1 MSGSLAKQSNKEIGS
16 TQPPHGLNV
25 FDEMERMFE
34 GFTPSSWM
42 RPFRSR
48 FPEINEITRS
58 FETNIPKVDI
68 INRDG
73 DIIVKAMM
81 PGVDKKDIDVSLTKN
96 TVTIT
101 GKTSHEEE
109 EEKGDYYR
117 CEISKGMY
125 MRTLSLPENVNEDNA
140 KAKFKD
146 GMLEL
151 IIPKMEA
158 SHRRTVKVD

>member
-1 MSGSLAKQSNKEIGS
+1 MSGSLAKQSNKEITT

-48 FPEINEITRS
+48 FPEINEMTRS